1 MAVIKNDKDV
11 LLQAASLRVIGTEA
25 VISLSNG
32 KFTTLKNNGGTTPAS
47 ITLTAASSVFT
58 GAAVKTW
65 HYALNTSPNT
75 WVSLGTGNT
84 KTITNSDCL
93 TAISGTLASS
103 IVYRL
108 TITEFGFADATGYNS
123 IAYVREADDGMVAT
137 LASTSNTVPANSSG
151 VVSSF
156 PTGNTLS
163 LYRGSTLLSS
173 GVTFSGST
181 TKNGL
186 TLSINS
192 STGAITLSQSSW
204 STTSESFTL
213 TATYNSIGYTTVY
226 NISKAVAGAAGSN
239 GTNGTN
245 GAVGTRGTIT
255 TKITGSWN
263 STTAAAAVSAIAT
276 AAGSTPTNPIKGD
289 IVYYNGGANE
299 CTVAGSP
306 GTWAAVAAFIDGSL
320 VATGTIAA
328 GVSFNT
334 SGYVVASGTTVN
346 TTVGGYTTTGSFGLS
361 NSSVYYGAVGVGYAI
376 GLAGLSTTN
385 VGGAYAVGVYGRA
398 LKSTDTAIYADAYTS
413 GATALVAYGYGGVG
427 KAISATGTASI
438 SGATSIG
445 ATLTCNGTTPIVAG
459 NTNQCT
465 NLNAQY
471 VGGFGINNI
480 VTRVTG
486 YMRIGGASTGAGTG
500 TYTATNKPGASNT
513 NTWLDFDLG
522 GVQYVIPIWAV

>member
-289 IVYYNGGANE
+289 IVYYTGGANE

-334 SGYVVASGTTVN
+334 SGYIVASGSVTA
-346 TTVGGYTTTGSFGLS
+346 GGFTTTGSFGTDYTAIPHGVVGYGVLAGIGGLS
-361 NSSVYYGAVGVGYAI
+361 SLHASSTSGVGVF
-376 GLAGLSTTN
+376 
-385 VGGAYAVGVYGRA
+385 GRA
-398 LKSTDTAIYADAYTS
+398 TKSGHYGVFAEASVS
-413 GATALVAYGYGGVG
+413 GSTALWAYGYGGTGIALTTTGTSTFTGTVTVQG
-427 KAISATGTASI
+427 SPPISAS
-438 SGATSIG
+438 
-445 ATLTCNGTTPIVAG
+445 
-459 NTNQCT
+459 NTQQCT

-471 VGGFGINNI
+471 VGGTSINNI
-480 VTRVTG
+480 ATRAAG
-486 YMRIGGASTGAGTG
+486 IFQIGSSSTGVG
-500 TYTATNKPGASNT
+500 TATYNGVNKPGASNS
-513 NTWLDFDLG
+513 NTWLDFNMG
-522 GVQYVIPIWAV
+522 GVQYVVPIWAV

>member
-289 IVYYNGGANE
+289 IVYYTGGANE

-334 SGYVVASGTTVN
+334 TGYIVASGSVTVN
-346 TTVGGYTTTGSFGLS
+346 GVNTVGSFATLGTTIPYGIISIGHSIGVAGLTTTNSGSSG
-361 NSSVYYGAVGVGYAI
+361 
-376 GLAGLSTTN
+376 
-385 VGGAYAVGVYGRA
+385 AVGVYGKAVRA
-398 LKSTDTAIYADAYTS
+398 TDYGVYAEAAASGSTGLY
-413 GATALVAYGYGGVG
+413 AYGFSGTGLAIKAEGTIDVVG
-427 KAISATGTASI
+427 TGTFR
-438 SGATSIG
+438 
-445 ATLTCNGTTPIVAG
+445 GTTPITT
-459 NTNQCT
+459 TNSNLCT

-471 VGGFGINNI
+471 VGGYGINNI
-480 VTRVTG
+480 VTRATG
-486 YMRIGGASTGAGTG
+486 YMRIGNTGTG
-500 TYTATNKPGASNT
+500 VGTATYNGANKPGASNS